1 MIQLIDIEKTYFT
14 SADAEVR
21 ALVEINLSID
31 AGEFVAIEGASGS
44 GKSTLMNIMGL
55 LDRPTAGSYLF
66 DEREV
71 SRFSIDELAKI
82 RNGRIGFVF
91 QSFHLLPRTS
101 ALENV
106 ELPLIYSDRS
116 EFRSLAEN
124 ALSTVGLEDRMSHY
138 SSELS
143 GGQQQRVA
151 IARALVND
159 PDIIFAD
166 EPTGNLDSRA
176 GMEII
181 EIFQRLNR
189 DGKTIVLVTH
199 DANLAHHAKRIV
211 RISDGRIVEDSP
223 VADPLDAASQIE
235 SIARGDGSRE
245 ASQ

>member
-1 MIQLIDIEKTYFT
+1 MIQLIGINKTYFT

-21 ALVEINLSID
+21 ALAGIDLSID

-55 LDRPTAGSYLF
+55 LDRPTSGSYVF

-71 SRFSIDELAKI
+71 SGFSIDELAKI

-116 EFRSLAEN
+116 EFRSLAKS
-124 ALSTVGLEDRMSHY
+124 ALSSVGLEDRMSHFP
-138 SSELS
+138 SELS

-199 DANLAHHAKRIV
+199 DANLAHHSKRIV
-211 RISDGRIVEDSP
+211 RISDGRIVDDAP
-223 VADPLDAASQIE
+223 VADSLDAASQIKSDAPDE
-235 SIARGDGSRE
+235 RSGGTSR
-245 ASQ
+245 

>member
-1 MIQLIDIEKTYFT
+1 MIQLIGIDKTYFT

-21 ALVEINLSID
+21 ALAGIDLSIG

-55 LDRPTAGSYLF
+55 LDRPTAGSYVF

-71 SRFSIDELAKI
+71 ARFSIDELAKI
-82 RNGRIGFVF
+82 RNSRIGFVF

-116 EFRSLAEN
+116 EFRSLAES
-124 ALSTVGLEDRMSHY
+124 ALSTVGLGDRMSHY
-138 SSELS
+138 PSELS

-189 DGKTIVLVTH
+189 GGKTIVLVTH
-199 DANLAHHAKRIV
+199 DTNLAHHAKRIV
-211 RISDGRIVEDSP
+211 RLSDGRIVEDIP
-223 VADPLDAASQIE
+223 VSNPLDAASQLE
-235 SIARGDGSRE
+235 SNEPDERSGGAGR
-245 ASQ
+245 